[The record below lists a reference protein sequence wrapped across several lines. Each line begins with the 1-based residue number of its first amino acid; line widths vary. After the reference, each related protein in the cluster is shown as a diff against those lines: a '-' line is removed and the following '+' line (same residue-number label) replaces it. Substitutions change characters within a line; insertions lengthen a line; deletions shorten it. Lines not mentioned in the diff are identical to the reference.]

1 MEETPFITV
10 NIFMKSKSQY
20 SAVVWRD
27 SAEELIALFEQ
38 VYPLAAAKKRITAVD
53 GSTLSI
59 DLRDVECVLTSSSDD
74 YEDYYEFLE
83 DYHDE

>member
-38 VYPLAAAKKRITAVD
+38 GYPLVEAKKRITAVD

-83 DYHDE
+83 DYDDE

>member
-1 MEETPFITV
+1 MDANPFVTV
-10 NIFMKSKSQY
+10 SIFMKSKSQY

-27 SAEELIALFEQ
+27 SAEELIASYEQ
-38 VYPLAAAKKRITAVD
+38 GYPLVAAKKRITAVD
-53 GSTLSI
+53 GSTVSI

-83 DYHDE
+83 DYDDE